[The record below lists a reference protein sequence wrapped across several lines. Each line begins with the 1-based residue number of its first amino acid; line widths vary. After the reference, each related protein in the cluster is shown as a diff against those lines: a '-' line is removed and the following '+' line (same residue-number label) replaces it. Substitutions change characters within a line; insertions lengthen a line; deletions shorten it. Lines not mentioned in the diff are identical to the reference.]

1 MRLGRLHVTMHRNN
15 HRANGLLSDYR
26 ATAQVADLHFATDI
40 AWVRLSS
47 FNFFSGG
54 LHKTIFFRK
63 SAFRPFKVIQGD

>member
-1 MRLGRLHVTMHRNN
+1 MPAKFAGMQGDAYINIRTNLIFLETRI
-15 HRANGLLSDYR
+15 
-26 ATAQVADLHFATDI
+26 DLHFATDI